1 MPKSP
6 DTSQPSGEFT
16 AIVEP
21 PNHYGP
27 IEPWE
32 KHLAYLKSQ
41 RPGGE
46 RLESEIRY
54 AEHFLE
60 TKRRQEGKAKSKK
73 AA

>member
-1 MPKSP
+1 MPKSA
-6 DTSQPSGEFT
+6 DTSQPSGEYT

-41 RPGGE
+41 RPGGWV
-46 RLESEIRY
+46 LENEISY
-54 AEHFLE
+54 AEHFIKI
-60 TKRRQEGKAKSKK
+60 KRRDENKATSKN